1 MHGFDQIGRGRGKYN
16 YSRTRPGG
24 AASGGKSNPVVYA
37 MSTFYMAIVLALI
50 IFITWLLVRWKTRR
64 RTVTISEPWAGGLR
78 RLAPDMTYS
87 ATGFSNPVRV
97 IFRSIFGPAI
107 REDSSTAVAGH
118 FRTAIT
124 KRRDDGYIVDRLFL
138 RPLTAAVNYAA
149 KLLAKIHKP
158 GVVNAYAAWVF
169 LILLAILILNR
180 LI

>member
-1 MHGFDQIGRGRGKYN
+1 
-16 YSRTRPGG
+16 
-24 AASGGKSNPVVYA
+24 
-37 MSTFYMAIVLALI
+37 
-50 IFITWLLVRWKTRR
+50 
-64 RTVTISEPWAGGLR
+64 
-78 RLAPDMTYS
+78 APDMTYS

-124 KRRDDGYIVDRLFL
+124 KQRDDGYIVDRLFL
-138 RPLTAAVNYAA
+138 RPLVAAVNYAA

-169 LILLAILILNR
+169 LVLLAILIINR
-180 LI
+180 FI